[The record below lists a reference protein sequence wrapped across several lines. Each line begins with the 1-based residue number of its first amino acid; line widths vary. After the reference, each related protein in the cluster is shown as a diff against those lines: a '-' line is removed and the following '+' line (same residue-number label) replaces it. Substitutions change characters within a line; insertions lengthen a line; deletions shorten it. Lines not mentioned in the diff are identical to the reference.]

1 MGKFAEHVYTD
12 PAGIGRLEALVEE
25 LPTNAHVVLS
35 LTDGS
40 VCDGVVSVRP
50 SMQQFLDE
58 AHKEGVNAVVR
69 LERPDAPDWTRSIW
83 LDDIREVTHL
93 DSTLGSES

>member
-12 PAGIGRLEALVEE
+12 PARISRLEALVQA

-35 LTDGS
+35 LNDGS
-40 VCDGVVSVRP
+40 ECDAVVSVRP
-50 SMQQFLDE
+50 SVQQFLDE
-58 AHKEGVNAVVR
+58 AHNQGVNGVVR
-69 LERPDAPDWTRSIW
+69 LERPDAPDWTRSVW
-83 LDDIREVTHL
+83 LDEIREVTHL